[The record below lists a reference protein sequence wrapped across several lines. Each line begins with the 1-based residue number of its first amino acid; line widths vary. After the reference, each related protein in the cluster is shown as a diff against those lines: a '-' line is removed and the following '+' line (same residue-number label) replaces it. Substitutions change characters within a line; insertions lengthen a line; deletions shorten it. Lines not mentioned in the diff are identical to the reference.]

1 MAASEAEVVKL
12 KKEKHLETINA
23 FLIRSYKTTNRGYER
38 HNDEVTVL
46 LDEGFRETPALST
59 SQSKLFKSRSEDK
72 YYYYKRNIVEN
83 DLKIEELE
91 PRGRFYSTVL
101 ARRDIPMDLMTMV
114 KLEKCPKVLKTSP
127 PTLPNMTFK

>member
-1 MAASEAEVVKL
+1 MAASEAEVVNL
-12 KKEKHLETINA
+12 KKEKNLETINS

-38 HNDEVTVL
+38 LTDEVTAL
-46 LDEGFRETPALST
+46 LNEGFPEAPEQST

-72 YYYYKRNIVEN
+72 YYQRMKNIVEN

-114 KLEKCPKVLKTSP
+114 NAENRPKIKPSL